1 MKSLK
6 AKVHYSE
13 EFENMIISKANE
25 LEALGLTEGILD
37 EKTLGGIKVYIDK
50 VPALCMY
57 KALMKKDTPLLA
69 GKTICVGA
77 DSIL

>member
-1 MKSLK
+1 MNSQK

-25 LEALGLTEGILD
+25 LERLGLTEGILD

-57 KALMKKDTPLLA
+57 KVVMKKDAPVLA
-69 GKTICVGA
+69 GKTICAGA